1 MKRLSL
7 SVFLLVLAVSV
18 SAFAAHHYKGKHYKW
33 WENEEIATKVGL
45 SEKQIADLGVIND
58 SYKEKFMKLRE
69 EKKALK
75 KELYELMGDPK
86 ATDEA
91 ITAKHDEKIA
101 KMTEKKQLKLE
112 KKLKMRALLS
122 DEQIVTLSGIM
133 KEKWE
138 QKKAGK
144 DCGHKECGDK
154 ECSYE
159 GKKKEGCPYKDK
171 K

>member
-7 SVFLLVLAVSV
+7 SVFLLVLALSV

-45 SEKQIADLGVIND
+45 SEKQIADLNAIHE
-58 SYKEKFMKLRE
+58 SYAG
-69 EKKALK
+69 KKAELWAEIKTIK
-75 KELYELMGDPK
+75 KELYDLMGDPK

-91 ITAKHDEKIA
+91 ITAKHNEKIA
-101 KMTEKKQLKLE
+101 KKTEKMQLKLE
-112 KKLKMRALLS
+112 MKLKMRALLS

-138 QKKAGK
+138 QKWDGK

-154 ECSYE
+154 ECSY
-159 GKKKEGCPYKDK
+159 KDKKEDCPYKDK

>member
-1 MKRLSL
+1 MNRLSVSL
-7 SVFLLVLAVSV
+7 FLFVFALTVT
-18 SAFAAHHYKGKHYKW
+18 AFAAHHYKGKHYKW

-45 SEKQIADLGVIND
+45 TEKQIADLGAIND

-75 KELYELMGDPK
+75 KELYDLLGDAK

-91 ITAKHDEKIA
+91 ITAKHNEKIA

-112 KKLKMRALLS
+112 KKLKMRKVLS
-122 DEQIVTLSGIM
+122 EEQIVTVSGIM

-138 QKKAGK
+138 KKSAGK
-144 DCGHKECGDK
+144 ECSHKEWGDK
-154 ECSYE
+154 ECSY
-159 GKKKEGCPYKDK
+159 KDKKEGCQYKDK